1 MENLD
6 TGYSIN
12 AVESVIWRIASRA
25 QTFGRMLISTRNSRF
40 VFEIRGCRPAYGSLL
55 HASTF
60 RYFVYVFVA
69 RLSANFPSHFPSII
83 PIETAIKI
91 NRSLAGLPL
100 GSSRFSLLAYLFFL
114 LIRKEREKETKRE
127 REKDIGKN
135 MMDNPCSLLFR
146 L

>member
-1 MENLD
+1 MHRRSAECLLARE
-6 TGYSIN
+6 IL
-12 AVESVIWRIASRA
+12 ASFSKFADVGQPTARCY
-25 QTFGRMLISTRNSRF
+25 TLRRF
-40 VFEIRGCRPAYGSLL
+40 VISFTCRL
-55 HASTF
+55 
-60 RYFVYVFVA
+60 RVCCIVA
-69 RLSANFPSHFPSII
+69 RLTANFPSHFPSII